1 MIHTMATRSENPAP
15 FMAVHPGMMIK
26 PELEERGISQK
37 DFAKML
43 GVQASHLSEVLNGK
57 RALTKDLAVKI
68 EGAIGLPAKMLLSA
82 QTQYD
87 LESVSAPLDDKE
99 QETVSVTIPIRDR
112 NLLRE
117 IVRKFGWA
125 CVF

>member
-1 MIHTMATRSENPAP
+1 MIHTMATRNENPAP
-15 FMAVHPGMMIK
+15 FMMVHPGMMIK

>member
-1 MIHTMATRSENPAP
+1 MATRNENPAP

-26 PELEERGISQK
+26 PELKERGISQK

>member
-1 MIHTMATRSENPAP
+1 MATRNENPAP

-26 PELEERGISQK
+26 PELEERVISQK

>member
-1 MIHTMATRSENPAP
+1 M
-15 FMAVHPGMMIK
+15 
-26 PELEERGISQK
+26 
-37 DFAKML
+37 
-43 GVQASHLSEVLNGK
+43 LNGK